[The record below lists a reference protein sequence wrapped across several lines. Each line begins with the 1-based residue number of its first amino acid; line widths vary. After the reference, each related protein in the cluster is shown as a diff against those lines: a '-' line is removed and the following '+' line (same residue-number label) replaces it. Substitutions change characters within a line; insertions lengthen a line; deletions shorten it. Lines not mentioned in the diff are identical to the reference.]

1 LTNFAAGQVD
11 ISREAASIVADT
23 GATGLTLLAFLGA
36 GYHHKDDKYQEVVK
50 SGIDFLLKHQKD
62 DGDLFIDQEENSTRS
77 AWLYSHAI
85 ASIALCEAYGMT
97 QDPALREPTQKAL
110 EFIESSQH
118 SSRGG
123 WRYSPAFG
131 SDTSVSGWMMMA
143 LKSGEL
149 AGLHVSKKTYDK
161 FLDWMAVAQV
171 SDTQSHLFRYNPY
184 APDTDQQRHGRRPT
198 RAMTAVGLLLRLY
211 TGWRRENPHMI
222 NGARVLT
229 QNLPEM
235 GTSRR
240 PRRDTYY
247 WYYATQVMYHMGG
260 DYWEQWNRKLHPLL
274 TDTQVKQGPLSGSWN
289 PRTPVPDR
297 WAAHGGRLYVTTM
310 NLLSLEVFY
319 RHLPIY
325 EETAK

>member
-1 LTNFAAGQVD
+1 
-11 ISREAASIVADT
+11 
-23 GATGLTLLAFLGA
+23 
-36 GYHHKDDKYQEVVK
+36 
-50 SGIDFLLKHQKD
+50 
-62 DGDLFIDQEENSTRS
+62 
-77 AWLYSHAI
+77 
-85 ASIALCEAYGMT
+85 
-97 QDPALREPTQKAL
+97 
-110 EFIESSQH
+110 
-118 SSRGG
+118 
-123 WRYSPAFG
+123 
-131 SDTSVSGWMMMA
+131 
-143 LKSGEL
+143 
-149 AGLHVSKKTYDK
+149 
-161 FLDWMAVAQV
+161 
-171 SDTQSHLFRYNPY
+171 
-184 APDTDQQRHGRRPT
+184 
-198 RAMTAVGLLLRLY
+198 MTAVGLLLRLY

-260 DYWEQWNRKLHPLL
+260 DYWERWNRKLHPLL
-274 TDTQVKQGPLSGSWN
+274 TGTQVNQGPLSGSWN
-289 PRTPVPDR
+289 PQTPVPDR